1 MSDNEEKNQWPVS
14 QKEIVYLV
22 LPLLLLAILFPTVVL
37 QDQVFLSEYHDT
49 LLTLNA
55 DLTVMSHPYSLW
67 NNQWLTGLPAYA
79 DPLGN
84 QYYPLFFP
92 ILLLT
97 QDLFIVNFVILVHLY
112 LAFLFFWLLAGVVTK
127 NPEVRLISG
136 LFYIFSGAMLARL
149 PAGHISLLFALA
161 WIPLLYY
168 AFFRIVWDDEL
179 TVKNIGLIAVS
190 MALIFF
196 TGAVYYLFYAG
207 LIIGV
212 YFLWYL
218 LKKRL
223 GKGAIIAVFSG
234 FMIGGMILSLKLI
247 PLAVVSG
254 ALGRIDVID
263 PLGDGGSLENNLA
276 AIIFGTPIDK
286 VFGFYESAVLIGIII
301 VLLVILALIFGKED
315 RAIPAFFA
323 IVAAFIWADGGN
335 TLLSFIHLLPG
346 LTNFRVAG
354 RVLGALV
361 PILILS
367 AITGFEILRS
377 RMESGEPLVPDPR
390 QKRNI
395 VYGVYILL
403 GVKILEL
410 LFLKG
415 ITPEA
420 GLSLLLVA
428 AFVALLYYNQGTV
441 KNILLFIGVA
451 FLIDAGVVIRNA
463 LPLTMD
469 TGVKV
474 ILIIALV
481 IAVVVMFKW
490 DRFRAPVSG
499 NHYACI
505 FLIAGLALV
514 LLGNASYLKTSDP
527 KLGESQ
533 ALPIIEKIK
542 SFDNRQSQIWVL
554 DNGWGIQHMDFTYW
568 FIKNG
573 MHPVRA
579 YYPYYLNTMINPGYR
594 IGNISYYTPDYF
606 VDTAYLDTGN
616 QTLEN
621 VTFTVNNISVYKPDN
636 VLPNAFVVRDSQLVP
651 SKIETFSPDVVT
663 ISGNFMAG
671 DIASLKASYYPGW
684 KVNGKDAVRVGN
696 TIGAQIPADT
706 TTITFRF
713 DPADMKIAMIV
724 SGIGIILLIAL
735 VVRRRDV
742 EKYLASAGRR
752 PAPPAQ
758 KQAGKQAAK
767 KKK

>member
-1 MSDNEEKNQWPVS
+1 MSDNEEKQQWPVS

-22 LPLLLLAILFPTVVL
+22 LPLLLLVILFPTVV
-37 QDQVFLSEYHDT
+37 QHEQVFLSEYHDT

-55 DLTVMSHPYSLW
+55 DLTVISHPFSLW

-92 ILLLT
+92 VLLLT
-97 QDLFIVNFVILVHLY
+97 QDLFIVNFIILVHLY

-127 NPEVRLISG
+127 NPEVRMISA
-136 LFYIFSGAMLARL
+136 LFYLFSGAMLARL

-207 LIIGV
+207 LILGV
-212 YFLWYL
+212 FFVYYL

-223 GKGAIIAVFSG
+223 GKGAIIAVFSA
-234 FMIGGMILSLKLI
+234 FTIGGMILSLKLI

-276 AIIFGTPIDK
+276 SIIFGTPIDK
-286 VFGFYESAVLIGIII
+286 VFGFYESAVLTGIII
-301 VLLVILALIFGKED
+301 VLLVILALVFGKED

-323 IVAAFIWADGGN
+323 IIAAFIWADGGN

-361 PILILS
+361 PVLLLS
-367 AITGFEILRS
+367 AITGFEILES
-377 RMESGEPLVPDPR
+377 RMKSGEPLVPDPR

-415 ITPEA
+415 ISPEA
-420 GLSLLLVA
+420 GLSLLLVG
-428 AFVALLYYNQGTV
+428 AFVALLYYNQGTM
-441 KNILLFIGVA
+441 KNILLFFAAA
-451 FLIDAGVVIRNA
+451 FLIDAAIVIRNA
-463 LPLTMD
+463 QDLTTD
-469 TGVKV
+469 TVVKSV
-474 ILIIALV
+474 LIIGLV
-481 IAVVVMFKW
+481 IAVVVMFNRE
-490 DRFRAPVSG
+490 RFRGPVSG
-499 NHYACI
+499 NHYTCI
-505 FLIAGLALV
+505 LLVAGLTLA

-533 ALPIIEKIK
+533 ALPIIGKIT
-542 SFDNRQSQIWVL
+542 SFDTSQSQIWVL

-579 YYPYYLNTMINPGYR
+579 YYPYYLNSMINPGYR
-594 IGNISYYTPDYF
+594 IGNISYYTPDFF

-616 QTLEN
+616 QSLEN
-621 VTFTVNNISVYKPDN
+621 VTFTVNNISVYKPEH

-651 SKIETFSPDVVT
+651 SKIETFSPDMVT
-663 ISGNFMAG
+663 ITGNFAAG

-684 KVNGKDAVRVGN
+684 KVNGKDAAKIGN
-696 TIGAQIPADT
+696 MIGAQIPADT
-706 TTITFRF
+706 TSVTFRF
-713 DPADMKIAMIV
+713 DPADMKIAMII
-724 SGIGIILLIAL
+724 SGIGVILLIAL

-752 PAPPAQ
+752 PAPSAP
-758 KQAGKQAAK
+758 KQEGK
-767 KKK
+767 KKKGR